1 MNQLKTKNPNQIDC
15 INGALYILGDKW
27 TPLLIK
33 ELSVCPKKFS
43 TLEKNLKGISP
54 RTLSQRLDKL
64 VFNGIITKEMYCE
77 HPPRYQYSLT
87 VKGSDLKQVLIDMS
101 NWSNKYRLS

>member
-1 MNQLKTKNPNQIDC
+1 MNQLKAKDNIQIDC

-64 VFNGIITKEMYCE
+64 VFNEVIAKEMYCE
-77 HPPRYQYSLT
+77 HPPRYQYALT
-87 VKGSDLKQVLIDMS
+87 NKGNDLKQILKDMS
-101 NWSNKYRLS
+101 NWSRKYPLG